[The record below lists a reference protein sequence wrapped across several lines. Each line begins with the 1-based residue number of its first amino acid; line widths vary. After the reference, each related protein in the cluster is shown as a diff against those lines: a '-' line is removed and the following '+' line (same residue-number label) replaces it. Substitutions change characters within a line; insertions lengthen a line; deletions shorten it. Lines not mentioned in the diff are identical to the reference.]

1 MTTTTQTTSQPS
13 TRWTL
18 DGSHSSV
25 GFTVRHMMI
34 TNVRGEFG
42 AVAGEVVF
50 DPKNLAAAKVRA
62 TIDVASINTREAQRD
77 AHLKSAD
84 FFDAESHPQMTF
96 ESRAIRAK
104 GDGYEIV
111 GDLTIRGTTR
121 EVILSVDDVT
131 AEHTDPWGNK
141 RIGASASGKIRRSEF
156 GMTWN
161 TALEAGGVL
170 VSDEIKIHI
179 EASLIK
185 QA

>member
-18 DGSHSSV
+18 DGSHTSV

-104 GDGYEIV
+104 SDGYEIV